1 LKTLTRQSYDHN
13 VAHPTVFILVGVVAN
28 TACTDVVGSQWQG
41 RKRKIKD
48 EQWAWGAGLFAFEWG
63 GGLEL

>member
-1 LKTLTRQSYDHN
+1 
-13 VAHPTVFILVGVVAN
+13 
-28 TACTDVVGSQWQG
+28 VGSQWQG

-63 GGLEL
+63 GGLNYSASEPLPDHFLTTQTTAFAPPRETLTDVV

>member
-1 LKTLTRQSYDHN
+1 MAFLRQEQPN
-13 VAHPTVFILVGVVAN
+13 K
-28 TACTDVVGSQWQG
+28 ACTDVVGSQWQG

-63 GGLEL
+63 GA